1 MKLTATQLRRII
13 AEEVSLVKMGDKDPQ
28 RFLHG
33 FDSGHPMDDEGY
45 MVKSRMSSVK
55 DMAKTICDLLEM
67 GDQLPAWVQDLIA
80 SAHTDLEHVKDYL
93 VGDEKLR
100 AYNKPVASMPAA
112 PMGESRKRTA
122 KTLKEGHARITE
134 EEFAAWKSG
143 DWGFVSEHDGGGP
156 RRSRAVPSD
165 PVELKDYIIRTY
177 EGVCAD
183 LGCED
188 VSDPEFK
195 DYVADQMSGQVNY
208 LVLQR
213 ALAML

>member
-1 MKLTATQLRRII
+1 MKLTATQLRKII
-13 AEEVSLVKMGDKDPQ
+13 KEEVESMMPAGGKDPQ

-33 FDSGHPMDDEGY
+33 FESGHPMDDEGY
-45 MVKSRMSSVK
+45 MVKSRMSDVK
-55 DMAKTICDLLEM
+55 DMAETICGLIEM
-67 GDQLPAWVQDLIA
+67 GDQLPAWVQDLVA

-93 VGDEKLR
+93 EGDEKLR
-100 AYNKPVASMPAA
+100 AYGKTKTSI
-112 PMGESRKRTA
+112 PMGESRKRKA
-122 KTLKEGHARITE
+122 KSLKEGHARITQ

-143 DWGFVSEHDGGGP
+143 DWGFVAEHDGGGP